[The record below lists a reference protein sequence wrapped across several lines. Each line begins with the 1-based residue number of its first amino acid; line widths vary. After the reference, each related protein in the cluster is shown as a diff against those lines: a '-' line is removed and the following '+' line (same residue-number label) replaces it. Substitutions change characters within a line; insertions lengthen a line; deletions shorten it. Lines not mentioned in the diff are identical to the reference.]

1 MVSCGTGGLVVAH
14 VGRRLL
20 LGRAP
25 RQCAMPRHN
34 GDDPFLFFFKEE
46 KKRTVGAQSNL
57 LTRPRRGRR
66 QDVWSKNGKSFLKC
80 VRWVGCS
87 ERKREERTEAVG

>member
-1 MVSCGTGGLVVAH
+1 
-14 VGRRLL
+14 
-20 LGRAP
+20 
-25 RQCAMPRHN
+25 
-34 GDDPFLFFFKEE
+34 
-46 KKRTVGAQSNL
+46 

-66 QDVWSKNGKSFLKC
+66 LDVWSKNGKSFLKC